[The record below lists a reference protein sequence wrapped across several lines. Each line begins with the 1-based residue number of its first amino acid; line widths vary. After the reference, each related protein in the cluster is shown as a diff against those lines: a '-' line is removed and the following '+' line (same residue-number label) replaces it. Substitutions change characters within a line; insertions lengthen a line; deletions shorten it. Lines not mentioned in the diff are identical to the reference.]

1 MRSKRDYLKLRQTW
15 APENIRLI
23 IIAESPPADGRYFYD
38 VNGSWRESLFVEL
51 IIQLFGVVPKSK
63 EAGLRALRHWGV
75 LLLDATYTPL
85 HDLKLTARNQEVK
98 AAIPVLI
105 QELESIKNVRQIPII
120 LIKKN
125 VCELLEGPLVDANF
139 RVVNEGKMVAFPGS
153 GQQANF
159 RKVFAKILTENLY
172 APDQK
177 LVNQALKNRLAR
189 PRKLVK

>member
-1 MRSKRDYLKLRQTW
+1 MRTKSDYLKLRQTW
-15 APENIRLI
+15 APEKTRLI
-23 IIAESPPADGRYFYD
+23 VIAESPPADGRYFYD

-75 LLLDATYTPL
+75 LILDATYTPL
-85 HDLKLTARNQEVK
+85 HDLKLAARNAAVK
-98 AAIPVLI
+98 AAVPELI
-105 QELESIKNVRQIPII
+105 QELERISNVRKIPII

-125 VCELLEGPLVDANF
+125 VCELLEGPLVEADF

-153 GQQANF
+153 GQQTNF
-159 RKVFAKILTENLY
+159 RKVFSRILADNLY

-177 LVNQALKNRLAR
+177 MVTQALKNRLAR
-189 PRKLVK
+189 PRKAVK